1 MTELAGNSRSM
12 LDDVARLRALYLDAM
27 ERILCNTIYR
37 DEHWVPSG
45 GAEPY
50 DPDRRAIG
58 LDWPSQA
65 LTMIG
70 SARLRHLR
78 SCVEAVLNENVP
90 GDLIEAGV
98 WRGGASI
105 MMRAVLEAYGVTERC
120 VWLADSFRGLP
131 APNPDRYPL
140 DAVMHFEGF
149 PELAVSLEA
158 VKENFRRFDL
168 LDGSVRFVE
177 GWFSDTL
184 AHVGAERFA
193 LLRLDGDLYE
203 STTNALDA
211 LYPKLSPGGFV
222 VIDDY
227 GAFEACRA
235 AVHDYR
241 ARHGISDEIDTIDWT
256 GVYWRKG

>member
-1 MTELAGNSRSM
+1 MM
-12 LDDVARLRALYLDAM
+12 LDDVTRLRALYLDVM

-37 DEHWVPSG
+37 DAHMVPTG
-45 GAEPY
+45 GEEPY
-50 DPDRRAIG
+50 DPERRAIG
-58 LDWPSQA
+58 LDWPAHA
-65 LTMIG
+65 LTMVG

-78 SCVEAVLNENVP
+78 SCAETVLNENVP
-90 GDLIEAGV
+90 GDLIETGV

-105 MMRAVLEAYGVTERC
+105 MMRAVLEAYGVTDRR

-140 DAVMHFEGF
+140 DEVMHFEDFAG
-149 PELAVSLEA
+149 LAVSLDA
-158 VKENFRRFDL
+158 VKENFRRFDS
-168 LDGSVRFVE
+168 LDERVRFVE
-177 GWFSDTL
+177 GWFCDTL

-193 LLRLDGDLYE
+193 LIRLDGDLYE

-222 VIDDY
+222 VVDDY

-241 ARHGISDEIDTIDWT
+241 GRHGIADEIDTIDWT

>member
-1 MTELAGNSRSM
+1 M
-12 LDDVARLRALYLDAM
+12 LDVSRLRALYLDTM
-27 ERILCNTIYR
+27 ERVLCNTIYR
-37 DEHWVPSG
+37 DAHMVPTG
-45 GAEPY
+45 GEEPY
-50 DPDRRAIG
+50 DVERRAIG
-58 LDWPSQA
+58 SDWPAQA
-65 LTMIG
+65 LTMVG
-70 SARLRHLR
+70 STRLRHLR
-78 SCVEAVLNENVP
+78 SCAETVLAQNVP
-90 GDLIEAGV
+90 GDFIEAGV

-105 MMRAVLEAYGVTERC
+105 MMRAVLEAYGVSGRS

-140 DAVMHFEGF
+140 DEIMHFESF
-149 PELAVSLEA
+149 SALAVSVDA
-158 VKENFRRFDL
+158 VKENFRRFGL
-168 LDGSVRFVE
+168 LDERVRFVE

-184 AHVGAERFA
+184 AHVDAERFA
-193 LLRLDGDLYE
+193 LIRLDGDLYE

-241 ARHGISDEIDTIDWT
+241 GRHGIGDEIESIDWT
-256 GVYWRKG
+256 GVYWRKGSYG

>member
-1 MTELAGNSRSM
+1 MI

-37 DEHWVPSG
+37 DANMLPAG
-45 GAEPY
+45 GEEPY
-50 DPDRRAIG
+50 DADRRAIG
-58 LDWPSQA
+58 LDWPAQA
-65 LTMIG
+65 LTMVG

-78 SCVEAVLNENVP
+78 SCAEIVLNENVP

-105 MMRAVLEAYGVTERC
+105 MMRAVLEAYGITDRR

-140 DAVMHFEGF
+140 DEVMHFEIF
-149 PELAVSLEA
+149 PGLAVSLDA
-158 VKENFRRFDL
+158 VKEHFRRFDL
-168 LDGSVRFVE
+168 LDERVRFVE

-193 LLRLDGDLYE
+193 LIRLDGDLYE

-222 VIDDY
+222 VVDDY
-227 GAFEACRA
+227 GAFEACRG

-241 ARHGISDEIDTIDWT
+241 DRHGIADEIHTIDWT

>member
-1 MTELAGNSRSM
+1 MM
-12 LDDVARLRALYLDAM
+12 PDDVARLRALYLDAM

-37 DEHWVPSG
+37 DANILPTG
-45 GAEPY
+45 GEEPH
-50 DPDRRAIG
+50 DPQRRAIG
-58 LDWPSQA
+58 LDWPTQA
-65 LTMIG
+65 FTMVG
-70 SARLRHLR
+70 SARLGHLR
-78 SCVEAVLNENVP
+78 WCAETLVNENVP

-105 MMRAVLEAYGVTERC
+105 MMRAVLEAYGVTDRR

-140 DAVMHFEGF
+140 DEIMHFETFSG
-149 PELAVSLEA
+149 LAVSVDA
-158 VKENFRRFDL
+158 VQENFRRFGL
-168 LDGSVRFVE
+168 LDESVRFVE

-184 AHVGAERFA
+184 AHVEAERFA
-193 LLRLDGDLYE
+193 LIRLDGDLYE
-203 STTNALDA
+203 STTNALNA

-222 VIDDY
+222 VVDDY
-227 GAFEACRA
+227 GAFEACRG

-241 ARHGISDEIDTIDWT
+241 DRHSIGDKISTIDWT